1 MKTRHLPRFIAGLVL
16 VGAALFATASPAW
29 AHAVLQ
35 TTDPEA
41 NATLER
47 APEQISLHFSE
58 PVELSLGSVRL
69 VTCAGKAV
77 ATGAPEHGATD
88 SDVVVGGVPDLAN
101 DTYVVLWRVISADA
115 HPVHGA
121 FSFTVG
127 NNAQN
132 LAGCST
138 AEVESSTS
146 DGFLFGVAR
155 TLLYVGLALLIG
167 GVVFWLAIA
176 FGTTAAR
183 RARVIAWIG
192 WWTTLVATIGGLML
206 QGPYAAGTGVGDAVK
221 WSVIDG
227 IIDTRYGEVAVQRL
241 VLMAAALLVLLLLGR
256 ADARKRPGTGLLV
269 TAGVVGVLLSSTPGR
284 AGHAA
289 TGDWTWIAIPLDT
302 VHVAAMAVWFGGLVA
317 LIATALGGGFSG
329 SLRRALSSFSRIA
342 FWCVVIL
349 VITGV
354 FASWRQIGFDVEGF
368 TDTSFGNILL
378 VKLVLVAI
386 LIGLAAVSRR
396 VVRARV
402 SADLDAP
409 DSVVAAIDDRTVK
422 GLRWS
427 VAGEVFFGVT
437 VLIASALLVQAQP
450 ARTALEPKL
459 FSTEVTAGTGANKML
474 VDVTIDPAQ
483 SGANTIHVYTLTP
496 QGETL
501 PILRISGDFVN
512 GQDRISADLVRGGSN
527 HYVNENLLI
536 PGAGEWTLALHI
548 FRAEIGDT
556 AIAIKVPIR

>member
-1 MKTRHLPRFIAGLVL
+1 
-16 VGAALFATASPAW
+16 
-29 AHAVLQ
+29 
-35 TTDPEA
+35 
-41 NATLER
+41 
-47 APEQISLHFSE
+47 ISLHFSE

-77 ATGAPEHGATD
+77 STGAPEHGATD
-88 SDVVVGGVPDLAN
+88 SDVVVRDIPDLAN

-127 NNAQN
+127 TEAQN
-132 LAGCST
+132 LAGCNT

-146 DGFLFGVAR
+146 VGFLFGVAR

-192 WWTTLVATIGGLML
+192 WWTTLVATISGLML
-206 QGPYAAGTGVGDAVK
+206 QGPYAAGTGLGDAVK

-227 IIDTRYGEVAVQRL
+227 IIDTRYGNVAVQRL

-256 ADARKRPGTGLLV
+256 ADARKRPGTPLLV
-269 TAGVVGVLLSSTPGR
+269 IAGIVGVLLSSTPGR

-459 FSTEVTAGTGANKML
+459 FSTEVTAGTGANQML

>member
-1 MKTRHLPRFIAGLVL
+1 
-16 VGAALFATASPAW
+16 
-29 AHAVLQ
+29 
-35 TTDPEA
+35 
-41 NATLER
+41 
-47 APEQISLHFSE
+47 
-58 PVELSLGSVRL
+58 
-69 VTCAGKAV
+69 
-77 ATGAPEHGATD
+77 
-88 SDVVVGGVPDLAN
+88 
-101 DTYVVLWRVISADA
+101 
-115 HPVHGA
+115 
-121 FSFTVG
+121 
-127 NNAQN
+127 
-132 LAGCST
+132 
-138 AEVESSTS
+138 
-146 DGFLFGVAR
+146 
-155 TLLYVGLALLIG
+155 LLYVGLALLIG

-192 WWTTLVATIGGLML
+192 WWTTLVATISGLML
-206 QGPYAAGTGVGDAVK
+206 QGPYAAGTGLGDAVK

-227 IIDTRYGEVAVQRL
+227 IIDTRYGNVAVQRL

-256 ADARKRPGTGLLV
+256 ADARKRPGTPLLV
-269 TAGVVGVLLSSTPGR
+269 IAGIVGVLLSSTPGR

-459 FSTEVTAGTGANKML
+459 FSTEVTAGTGANQML